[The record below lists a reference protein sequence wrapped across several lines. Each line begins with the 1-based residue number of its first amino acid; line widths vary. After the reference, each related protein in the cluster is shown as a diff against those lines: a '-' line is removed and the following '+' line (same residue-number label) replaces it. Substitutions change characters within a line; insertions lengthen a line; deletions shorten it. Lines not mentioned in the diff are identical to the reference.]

1 MDILEILRTPEDRF
15 VALPGFP
22 FGPHYVEVPGPP
34 GAAALRMAYVD
45 EGPRHGPPVLLL
57 HGEPTWSF
65 LYRNVIPVLAGA
77 GFRVVAPDLIGFGR
91 SDKPV
96 RREEYTYQR
105 QVDWTRGFADRLG
118 LDGIR
123 LLCHDWGGLIGLR
136 LVAEQP
142 DRFARVLATNTGLPT
157 GDRAPVE
164 AFQTWRRYVQDVP
177 HLSAGEVVARYNIKP
192 LPLHVAAAYDAPFP
206 DESYKG
212 GARQFPLLVP
222 IAPDDPSTEANR
234 RAWDSLSRFTRPLL
248 TVFGDSDPFTAGVDR
263 ILQKKVP
270 GAAGQPHAVL
280 HAGHFI
286 QEDEPQELATRA
298 ASFFAG

>member
-1 MDILEILRTPEDRF
+1 MGAMEILRTPEDRF
-15 VALPGFP
+15 RALPGFP
-22 FGPHYVEVPGPP
+22 FEPRYVEVPAPDGTL
-34 GAAALRMAYVD
+34 LRMAYVD
-45 EGPRHGPPVLLL
+45 EGPRGGAPVLLL

-65 LYRNVIPVLAGA
+65 LYRNVVPVLVRAGL
-77 GFRVVAPDLIGFGR
+77 RVVAPDLVGFGR

-96 RREEYTYQR
+96 RREDYTYQR
-105 QVDWTRGFADRLG
+105 QVNWTRAFADRLG

-136 LVAEQP
+136 MVGEQP

-157 GDRAPVE
+157 GDRAPVD
-164 AFQTWRRYVQDVP
+164 AFRAWRLYVQQVP
-177 HLSAGEVVARYNIKP
+177 DLSAGEVVAKYNVKP
-192 LPLHVAAAYDAPFP
+192 LPPEVASAYDAPFP
-206 DESYKG
+206 DESYKA

-222 IAPDDPSTEANR
+222 IAPDDPASDANR
-234 RAWDSLSRFTRPLL
+234 RAWESLTRFDRPLL

-263 ILQKKVP
+263 VLQKKIP
-270 GAAGQPHAVL
+270 GAAGQPHATL

-286 QEDEPQELATRA
+286 QEDAPQELATRA

>member
-1 MDILEILRTPEDRF
+1 MGAMEILRTPEDRF
-15 VALPGFP
+15 RALPGFP
-22 FGPHYVEVPGPP
+22 FEPRYVEVPAPDGTL
-34 GAAALRMAYVD
+34 LRMAYVD
-45 EGPRHGPPVLLL
+45 EGPRGGAPVLLL

-65 LYRNVIPVLAGA
+65 LYRNVVPVLVRAGL
-77 GFRVVAPDLIGFGR
+77 RVVAPDLVGFGR

-96 RREEYTYQR
+96 RREDYTYQR
-105 QVDWTRGFADRLG
+105 QVDWTRAFADRLG

-136 LVAEQP
+136 MVGEQP

-157 GDRAPVE
+157 GDRAPVD
-164 AFQTWRRYVQDVP
+164 AFRAWRLYVQQVP
-177 HLSAGEVVARYNIKP
+177 DLSAGEVVAKYNVKP
-192 LPLHVAAAYDAPFP
+192 LPPEVASAYDAPFP
-206 DESYKG
+206 DESYKA

-222 IAPDDPSTEANR
+222 IAPDDPASDANR
-234 RAWDSLSRFTRPLL
+234 RAWESLTRFDRPLL

-263 ILQKKVP
+263 VLQKKIP
-270 GAAGQPHAVL
+270 GAAGQPHATL

-286 QEDEPQELATRA
+286 QEDAPQELATRA